1 MVRDIRARNPAFAF
15 FLFHLHVG
23 TRLALRAFVPLVGAV
38 FALFYIL
45 RPELFLS
52 LMGTLLQT
60 GFLLSGLP
68 TTFFSLIVA
77 GLASRRVCLGL
88 SGWIRHLPADSA
100 TRRRTAAMA
109 VFIAQSPA
117 LLILAVLGLAAS
129 KMFGFSAAP
138 YLAGL
143 PLLGWASSL
152 AVLPVDRRIP
162 SRVLAILACLC
173 FSSTLWVLFLAGA
186 VLLAGADGIS
196 GPLTLKRKSPDF
208 RRRSPGKFFLFSLGW
223 RALGPRLFIPY
234 LVALFPLGAARLFAL
249 NNNPAPALSDA
260 MGRFGGAMSLVT
272 FSALFS
278 HLLALRRPPWPW
290 ARSLPWSARQKILLD
305 SLFIGLHSLPLLVLT
320 TMMSPPAV
328 WPLVIGYPSL
338 ALWAALSVRHTSSSR
353 LGALGRIFTAGT
365 LAALLLGLLPWASFF
380 VLSLTPFILIQ
391 GIDVEKRQKV
401 SRWLELHHLAA
412 GDSLSWSGQ

>member
-45 RPELFLS
+45 KPEFFLS

-68 TTFFSLIVA
+68 TTFFILIVA
-77 GLASRRVCLGL
+77 GLAARRVCLGL

-100 TRRRTAAMA
+100 TRRRTAALA

-117 LLILAVLGLAAS
+117 LLILAILGLAAS
-129 KMFGFSAAP
+129 KMIGFSAAP

-152 AVLPVDRRIP
+152 AVLPVERRIL
-162 SRVLAILACLC
+162 SRVLATLACLC
-173 FSSTLWVLFLAGA
+173 FSSTLWGLFLGGA
-186 VLLAGADGIS
+186 VLLAGADKIS
-196 GPLTLKRKSPDF
+196 GPLTLKRKPPDF
-208 RRRSPGKFFLFSLGW
+208 RRTSPGNFFLFSLGW
-223 RALGPRLFIPY
+223 RALGLRLFIPY
-234 LVALFPLGAARLFAL
+234 LLALFPLGAARLFAL
-249 NNNPAPALSDA
+249 NNNPTPALSDA
-260 MGRFGGAMSLVT
+260 MVRFGGALGLVI
-272 FSALFS
+272 FSAFFS

-290 ARSLPWSARQKILLD
+290 ARSLPWSAKQKVLLD

-320 TMMSPPAV
+320 AMISPLAAL
-328 WPLVIGYPSL
+328 PLVIASPSL
-338 ALWAALSVRHTSSSR
+338 ALWAACSVRHTPSSP
-353 LGALGRIFTAGT
+353 LGAWGWILTAGT
-365 LAALLLGLLPWASFF
+365 LAALLLSLVPWASFL
-380 VLSLTPFILIQ
+380 VLSVSPFILKQAIQ
-391 GIDVEKRQKV
+391 IERRQKV

>member
-1 MVRDIRARNPAFAF
+1 MVRDLRGRNSAVAF
-15 FLFHLHVG
+15 FLFHIHVG
-23 TRLALRAFVPLVGAV
+23 TRLALRALVPLVGAF

-45 RPELFLS
+45 RPEFFLS
-52 LMGTLLQT
+52 VMGTLLQT
-60 GFLLSGLP
+60 GFLLSSLP

-77 GLASRRVCLGL
+77 GLVSRRVCLGL

-100 TRRRTAAMA
+100 TRRRTAALA

-117 LLILAVLGLAAS
+117 LLILAILGLAAS
-129 KMFGFSAAP
+129 KMMGFSAAP

-152 AVLPVDRRIP
+152 AVLPVERRIP

-173 FSSTLWVLFLAGA
+173 FSSTLWGFFLGGA

-196 GPLTLKRKSPDF
+196 GSLSLKRKPPDF
-208 RRRSPGKFFLFSLGW
+208 RRTSPGKFFLFSLGW

-249 NNNPAPALSDA
+249 NNNPVPALSDA
-260 MGRFGGAMSLVT
+260 MVRVGGAMGLVI
-272 FSALFS
+272 FSALLS

-290 ARSLPWSARQKILLD
+290 ARSLPWSAKEKVLLD
-305 SLFIGLHSLPLLVLT
+305 SLFIGLHSLPLLILT
-320 TMMSPPAV
+320 TMMSPPAA
-328 WPLVIGYPSL
+328 WPLVIGFPSL
-338 ALWAALSVRHTSSSR
+338 ALWAALSVRHASSSR
-353 LGALGRIFTAGT
+353 LGAMGRIFTAGA
-365 LAALLLGLLPWASFF
+365 LAALLVGLIPWASFL
-380 VLSLTPFILIQ
+380 VLSVSPLILKQ
-391 GIDVEKRQKV
+391 GIEIEQRQKV